1 MAKGTRRKSGK
12 RDKSGR
18 LAKATTRAERHVP
31 PNDRVAE
38 RMERF
43 AHKSILGG
51 RAAHDTFDG
60 PGQLHALGYFHDLDF
75 EPSII
80 RDIFREYGELYF
92 HWYAALQ
99 PKAAELERHDRGEPS
114 LKASRSERRF
124 MDLDSILPL
133 VSEERRA
140 VHKLVLDHWG
150 CDSVHPFVERL
161 VNEGMARRGLPA
173 AGLLPDAADMETLYA
188 ALRAAFAM
196 IEGKL
201 KPDYLNP
208 LKIAA

>member
-31 PNDRVAE
+31 PNDRVAQ

-43 AHKSILGG
+43 GHKSILGG

-75 EPSII
+75 EPSVI

-114 LKASRSERRF
+114 LRASRSERRF

-161 VNEGMARRGLPA
+161 VNEGMMERKLPV
-173 AGLLPDAADMETLYA
+173 AGMLALVEDFDTLKA
-188 ALRAAFAM
+188 ALRAATSM
-196 IEGKL
+196 IEGR
-201 KPDYLNP
+201 YCP